1 MPYNFWIDLIESFL
15 RLPIDIG
22 SEFLLNLKD
31 RFGQKANHPMTASRF
46 VITGR
51 VQGVSFRAAT
61 QREASRLGLTG
72 WVRNL
77 PTGQVECFAQ
87 GEKTVVQKLAAWL
100 HNGPP
105 HAQVTGVDEAP
116 SDPDTRLSGFQ
127 IRVD

>member
-1 MPYNFWIDLIESFL
+1 
-15 RLPIDIG
+15 
-22 SEFLLNLKD
+22 
-31 RFGQKANHPMTASRF
+31 MTASRF

-87 GEKTVVQKLAAWL
+87 GQKPALMELAAWL
-100 HNGPP
+100 HHGPP
-105 HAQVTGVDEAP
+105 YAQVTGVDEAP
-116 SDPDTRLSGFQ
+116 ADPDTRLSGFH
-127 IRVD
+127 IRYD